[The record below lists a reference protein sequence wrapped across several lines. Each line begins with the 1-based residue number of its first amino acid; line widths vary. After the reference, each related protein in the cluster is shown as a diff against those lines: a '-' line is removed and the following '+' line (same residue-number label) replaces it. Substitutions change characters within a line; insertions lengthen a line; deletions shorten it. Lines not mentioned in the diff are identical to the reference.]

1 MTRTL
6 TAGTILTTLIF
17 CLQPAAAAE
26 APWCAVIQNSTES
39 VYWDCQ
45 YGSIEQC
52 RQTVLAGNRGWCNA
66 NPYFV
71 PYSAAAN
78 KHHRKRHTRSQ

>member
-6 TAGTILTTLIF
+6 TASAVLTTLIF

-26 APWCAVIQNSTES
+26 PPWCAVIQNSTES

-45 YGSIEQC
+45 YNSIEQC
-52 RQTVLAGNRGWCNA
+52 RQIVLAGDH
-66 NPYFV
+66 
-71 PYSAAAN
+71 S
-78 KHHRKRHTRSQ
+78 

>member
-6 TAGTILTTLIF
+6 TAGAVLITLIF

-45 YGSIEQC
+45 YNSIEEC
-52 RQTVLAGNRGWCNA
+52 RATVLAGNRGWCNPS
-66 NPYFV
+66 PYFV
-71 PYSAAAN
+71 PHGAVTN
-78 KHHRKRHTRSQ
+78 KHYRKRHARSQ

>member
-6 TAGTILTTLIF
+6 AAGAVLAKLIF

-26 APWCAVIQNSTES
+26 PPWCAVIQNSTES

-52 RQTVLAGNRGWCNA
+52 RETVLAGNRGWCNP

-71 PYSAAAN
+71 PKGAPLN
-78 KHHRKRHTRSQ
+78 RHHRKRQARSQ

>member
-6 TAGTILTTLIF
+6 AAGAILTTLMF
-17 CLQPAAAAE
+17 CVQPAAAAE
-26 APWCAVIQNSTES
+26 APWCAVLQNSTES

-52 RQTVLAGNRGWCNA
+52 RADCAGRQSRLVQSEPLLRTV
-66 NPYFV
+66 
-71 PYSAAAN
+71 
-78 KHHRKRHTRSQ
+78 RSGGK

>member
-6 TAGTILTTLIF
+6 AAGAVLTTLMF
-17 CLQPAAAAE
+17 CVQPAAAAE
-26 APWCAVIQNSTES
+26 APWCAVLQNSTES

-52 RQTVLAGNRGWCNA
+52 RQTVLAGNRGWCHCHVRNGRRA
-66 NPYFV
+66 RLAPGPDPRPV
-71 PYSAAAN
+71 
-78 KHHRKRHTRSQ
+78 RS